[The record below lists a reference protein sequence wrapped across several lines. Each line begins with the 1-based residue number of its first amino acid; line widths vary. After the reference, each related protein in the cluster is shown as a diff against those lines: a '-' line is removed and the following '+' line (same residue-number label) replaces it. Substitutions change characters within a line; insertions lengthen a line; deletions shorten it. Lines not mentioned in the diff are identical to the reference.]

1 MFEEGLVGRVVS
13 RLFDVSIVRCFDS
26 SMFRRFDVSV
36 VRKIELSNNPIIETM
51 KIKQILS
58 ILEEMAPLAYAE
70 DFDNV
75 GLLLGNQENEATGIL
90 VCHDALESVIDEAI
104 AKKCNLVVCFH
115 PIIFSGLKK
124 ITGKNYVERTV
135 VKAIKNDIAI
145 YAVHTA
151 LDNHKNGVNKIFSD
165 ALGLINTKILVPKQ
179 NFIQKLV
186 TYTIPENV
194 EKVRNALFEVG
205 AGKIGNYDDCSFSS
219 QGIGTY
225 MGNENSNPE
234 IGERFEFVEAQEIK
248 IEVTFEKHLQ
258 SKILKTLFSNH
269 VYEEVA
275 YEIYGMQNTHQNIG
289 LGMIGE
295 LEKPMSETDFLAMV
309 KTKMQ
314 CGGIRHSEF
323 LNKPIQ
329 KVAVLGGS
337 GSFAIKNAIQSGA
350 DVFLTADLKYHNF
363 YEAENQLLLAD
374 IGHYESERFTKNY
387 IVDFLK
393 EKITNFA
400 VVLSEENTN
409 PVKYL

>member
-1 MFEEGLVGRVVS
+1 
-13 RLFDVSIVRCFDS
+13 
-26 SMFRRFDVSV
+26 
-36 VRKIELSNNPIIETM
+36 M
-51 KIKQILS
+51 KIKQIIT

-75 GLLLGNQENEATGIL
+75 GLLVGNQNEEATGVL
-90 VCHDALESVIDEAI
+90 VCHDALENVIEEAV

-115 PIIFSGLKK
+115 PILFSGLKK
-124 ITGKNYVERTV
+124 ITGKNYVERSIL
-135 VKAIKNDIAI
+135 KAIKNDIAI

-151 LDNHKNGVNKIFSD
+151 LDNHKNGVNKIFCN
-165 ALGLINTKILVPKQ
+165 ALGLIKTKVLIPKP

-186 TYTIPENV
+186 TYTVPENV
-194 EKVRNALFEVG
+194 EQVRNALFDAG
-205 AGKIGNYDDCSFSS
+205 AGTIGNYEDCSFNS

-234 IGERFEFVEAQEIK
+234 IGERFEFVETPEIK

-258 SKILKTLFSNH
+258 SKIIKALFSNH

-275 YEIYGMQNTHQNIG
+275 YEIYELQNTHQNIG

-295 LEKPMSETDFLAMV
+295 LENPMSESEFMTFV
-309 KTKMQ
+309 KDKMQ
-314 CGGIRHSEF
+314 CGGIRHSAFTE
-323 LNKPIQ
+323 KKVS

-337 GSFAIKNAIQSGA
+337 GSFAIKNAIQAGA

-363 YEAENQLLLAD
+363 YEAENQLVLAD
-374 IGHYESERFTKNY
+374 IGHFESERYTKNY

-400 VVLSEENTN
+400 PNLSQDRIVLSEENTN

>member
-1 MFEEGLVGRVVS
+1 
-13 RLFDVSIVRCFDS
+13 
-26 SMFRRFDVSV
+26 
-36 VRKIELSNNPIIETM
+36 M
-51 KIKQILS
+51 KIKELFP

-75 GLLLGNQENEATGIL
+75 GLLVGNQENEVCGIL

-104 AKKCNLVVCFH
+104 AKNCNVVVCFH
-115 PIIFSGLKK
+115 PIVFSGLKK
-124 ITGKNYVERTV
+124 ITGKNYVERAV
-135 VKAIKNDIAI
+135 IKAIKNDIAI

-151 LDNHKNGVNKIFSD
+151 LDNHKNGVNKIFCD
-165 ALGLINTKILVPKQ
+165 ALGLKNTKILVPKQ
-179 NFIQKLV
+179 NFIQKLI

-194 EKVRNALFEVG
+194 EQVRNALFDAG
-205 AGKIGNYDDCSFSS
+205 AGKIGNYEDCSFNS

-234 IGERFEFVEAQEIK
+234 IGERFEFVEAPEVK

-258 SKILKTLFSNH
+258 SKILKALFSNH

-275 YEIYGMQNTHQNIG
+275 YEIYDLQNAHQNIG

-295 LEKPMSETDFLAMV
+295 LETPMDETDFLAFV
-309 KTKMQ
+309 KDKMQ
-314 CGGIRHSEF
+314 CGGIRHSN
-323 LNKPIQ
+323 LLGKKVS

-337 GSFAIKNAIQSGA
+337 GSFAIKNAIQAKA
-350 DVFLTADLKYHNF
+350 DIFLTADLKYHNF
-363 YEAENQLLLAD
+363 YESENQIVLAD
-374 IGHYESERFTKNY
+374 IGHFESERFTKNY

-400 VVLSEENTN
+400 IVLSEENTN

>member
-1 MFEEGLVGRVVS
+1 
-13 RLFDVSIVRCFDS
+13 
-26 SMFRRFDVSV
+26 
-36 VRKIELSNNPIIETM
+36 
-51 KIKQILS
+51 
-58 ILEEMAPLAYAE
+58 MAPLAYAE

-75 GLLLGNQENEATGIL
+75 GLLVGDANAEATGIL

-104 AKKCNLVVCFH
+104 AGKCNLVVCFH
-115 PIIFSGLKK
+115 PIILSGLKK
-124 ITGKNYVERTV
+124 ITGMNYVERSV

-151 LDNHKNGVNKIFSD
+151 LDNHKYGVNKIFSD

-179 NFIQKLV
+179 NFIKKLV

-194 EKVRNALFEVG
+194 EELRNALFDTG
-205 AGKIGNYDDCSFSS
+205 AGKIGNYEDCSFNSK
-219 QGIGTY
+219 GIGTY
-225 MGNENSNPE
+225 MGNEDSNPE
-234 IGERFEFVEAQEIK
+234 IGERFEFVENEEIK

-258 SKILKTLFSNH
+258 SKILKALFKNH

-275 YEIYGMQNTHQNIG
+275 YEIYDLQNKHQNIG

-295 LEKPMSETDFLAMV
+295 LEKPMSESDFLAFV
-309 KTKMQ
+309 KNKMQ
-314 CGGIRHSEF
+314 CGGIRHSA
-323 LNKPIQ
+323 LLGKPIQ

-337 GSFAIKNAIQSGA
+337 GSFAIKNAIQENA

-363 YEAENQLLLAD
+363 YEAENQLVLAD
-374 IGHYESERFTKNY
+374 IGHFESERFTKNY

-393 EKITNFA
+393 KKIPNFA
-400 VVLSEENTN
+400 VNFSEENTN

>member
-1 MFEEGLVGRVVS
+1 
-13 RLFDVSIVRCFDS
+13 
-26 SMFRRFDVSV
+26 
-36 VRKIELSNNPIIETM
+36 M
-51 KIKQILS
+51 KIKEI
-58 ILEEMAPLAYAE
+58 ITVLEEMAPLAYAE

-75 GLLLGNQENEATGIL
+75 GLLLGNQEDEATGVL
-90 VCHDALESVIDEAI
+90 VCHDALESVIEEAI
-104 AKKCNLVVCFH
+104 AKNCNLVVCFH
-115 PIIFSGLKK
+115 PILFSGIKK
-124 ITGKNYVERTV
+124 ITGKNYVERSV
-135 VKAIKNDIAI
+135 LKAIKNDIAI

-151 LDNHKNGVNKIFSD
+151 LDNHKNGVNKIFCD
-165 ALGLINTKILVPKQ
+165 ALGLINTKILVPKP

-194 EKVRNALFEVG
+194 EQVRNALFNAG
-205 AGKIGNYDDCSFSS
+205 AGKIGNYDDCSFTS

-258 SKILKTLFSNH
+258 NKILKALLKNH

-275 YEIYGMQNTHQNIG
+275 YEIYDLQNTHQNIG
-289 LGMIGE
+289 LGMVGE
-295 LEKPMSETDFLAMV
+295 LEKPLSEIEFLQLV

-314 CGGIRHSEF
+314 CGGIRHST
-323 LNKPIQ
+323 LLGKSIK

-337 GSFAIKNAIQSGA
+337 GSFAIKNAIQAGA

-363 YEAENQLLLAD
+363 YEAENQIVLAD
-374 IGHYESERFTKNY
+374 IGHFESERYTKNY
-387 IVDFLK
+387 IVDYLK

-400 VVLSEENTN
+400 FVLSEENTN

>member
-1 MFEEGLVGRVVS
+1 
-13 RLFDVSIVRCFDS
+13 
-26 SMFRRFDVSV
+26 
-36 VRKIELSNNPIIETM
+36 M
-51 KIKQILS
+51 KIKEILS

-75 GLLLGNQENEATGIL
+75 GLLVGNQDDEATGIL

-124 ITGKNYVERTV
+124 ITGKNYVERSV
-135 VKAIKNDIAI
+135 LKAIKNDIAI

-151 LDNHKNGVNKIFSD
+151 LDNHKDGVNKIFSD

-186 TYTIPENV
+186 TYTIPENASAL
-194 EKVRNALFEVG
+194 RNALFDAG
-205 AGKIGNYDDCSFSS
+205 AGKIGNYENCSFNSK
-219 QGIGTY
+219 GIGTY
-225 MGNENSNPE
+225 MGNEDSNPE
-234 IGERFEFVEAQEIK
+234 IGERFEFVENEEIK
-248 IEVTFEKHLQ
+248 IEVTFEKQLQ
-258 SKILKTLFSNH
+258 SKILKALFTNH

-275 YEIYGMQNTHQNIG
+275 YEIYDLQNNHQNIG

-295 LEKPMSETDFLAMV
+295 LEKPMNESEFLAFV
-309 KTKMQ
+309 KDKMQ
-314 CGGIRHSEF
+314 CGGIRHSG
-323 LNKPIQ
+323 LLGKPIQ

-337 GSFAIKNAIQSGA
+337 GSFAIKNAIQANA

-363 YEAENQLLLAD
+363 YEAENQLVLAD
-374 IGHYESERFTKNY
+374 IGHFESEKFTKNY

-393 EKITNFA
+393 KKIPNFA
-400 VVLSEENTN
+400 IIFSEENTN

>member
-1 MFEEGLVGRVVS
+1 
-13 RLFDVSIVRCFDS
+13 
-26 SMFRRFDVSV
+26 
-36 VRKIELSNNPIIETM
+36 M
-51 KIKQILS
+51 KIKEILS

-75 GLLLGNQENEATGIL
+75 GLLVGNQENDTTGIL
-90 VCHDALESVIDEAI
+90 VCHDALETVIDEAI

-124 ITGKNYVERTV
+124 ITGKNYVERSVLKT
-135 VKAIKNDIAI
+135 IKNDIAI

-165 ALGLINTKILVPKQ
+165 ALGLIDTKILVPKQ
-179 NFIQKLV
+179 NFIQKLI

-194 EKVRNALFEVG
+194 ETLRNALFDAG
-205 AGKIGNYDDCSFSS
+205 AGKIGNYEDCSFNSK
-219 QGIGTY
+219 GIGTY
-225 MGNENSNPE
+225 MGNEDSNPE
-234 IGERFEFVEAQEIK
+234 IGNRFEFVENEEIK

-258 SKILKTLFSNH
+258 SKVLKALFKNH

-275 YEIYGMQNTHQNIG
+275 YEIYDLQNPHQNIG

-295 LEKPMSETDFLAMV
+295 LENPMNESKFLELV

-314 CGGIRHSEF
+314 CGGIRHST
-323 LNKPIQ
+323 LLGKPIK

-337 GSFAIKNAIQSGA
+337 GSFAIKNAIQAKA
-350 DVFLTADLKYHNF
+350 DIYLTSDLKYHNF
-363 YEAENQLLLAD
+363 YEAENQIVLAD
-374 IGHYESERFTKNY
+374 IGHFESERFTKNY

-393 EKITNFA
+393 KKIPNFA
-400 VVLSEENTN
+400 VNFSEENTN